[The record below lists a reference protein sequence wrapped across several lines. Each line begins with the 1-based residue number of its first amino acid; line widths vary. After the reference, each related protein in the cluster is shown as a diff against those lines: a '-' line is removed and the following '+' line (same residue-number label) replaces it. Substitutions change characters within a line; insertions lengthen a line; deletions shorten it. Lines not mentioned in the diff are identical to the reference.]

1 MRRVVSVLL
10 ASILLLAALATP
22 VAAQTPIDERRVRED
37 VPLGA
42 FDFTLPA
49 GDFCDFPLLIED
61 IAGDITFVF
70 ITEDRHGNVL
80 ERVIFHT
87 VARYTNTVT
96 GDSFEERFDSVGN
109 SLFRADGTFRII
121 ARNDVLAWYVE
132 GDPSELG
139 PGVWLIDHGRIVE
152 EYDAEGNLV
161 SARVD
166 EADEILDVCAAL
178 S

>member
-10 ASILLLAALATP
+10 ASTFLIALATP

-42 FDFTLPA
+42 FDITLPA
-49 GDFCDFPLLIED
+49 GEFCDFPLLIED
-61 IAGDITFVF
+61 VSGDITFVF

-80 ERVIFHT
+80 ERIIFHT
-87 VARYTNTVT
+87 VARYTNTDT
-96 GDSFEERFDSVGN
+96 GDSFEEPYNSVGN
-109 SLFRADGTFRII
+109 LLFRVDGTSRTI
-121 ARNDVLAWYVE
+121 ARNDALVWYAE
-132 GDPSELG
+132 GDPSDLG
-139 PGVWLIDHGRIVE
+139 PGVWLIDHGRVVE
-152 EYDAEGNLV
+152 EYAADGSVV

-166 EADEILDVCAAL
+166 EAGEVIDVCAEL